1 MMHQGSNRLPAVAGS
16 FYSDDPVVLRREIE
30 GFLSRAEMPAGER
43 EIPLGLVAP
52 HAGYIFSGGVA
63 ASAYKLVR
71 GCEFD
76 LVVVVSPSHHKYFPG
91 FSIYQPGNY
100 VTPLG
105 EVEVDRELAAELIST
120 CPGISYVP
128 EAHSR
133 EHALEVQLPFLQ
145 VCLGKFR
152 LLPLVM
158 GEQSWIQA
166 EKLAEI
172 LAGLARKKKV
182 LLVASSDLSHF
193 YPAAKA
199 EVLDRRVVD
208 AVAACDPA
216 LFWAL
221 IETGRAE
228 ACGAGPILAVML
240 AVRRLGAARAEILSY
255 HHSGE
260 VSGDYNRVVGYLA
273 AAFYHQDDKEV

>member
-1 MMHQGSNRLPAVAGS
+1 MHMGINRPPAVAGS
-16 FYSDDPVVLRREIE
+16 FYSDDPVALRREIE
-30 GFLSRAEMPAGER
+30 GFLSRVETSAGGGR
-43 EIPLGLVAP
+43 IPVGLVVP
-52 HAGYIFSGGVA
+52 HAGYMFSGEVA
-63 ASAYKLVR
+63 ASAYKLVE

-105 EVEVDRELAAELIST
+105 EIEVDRELAAELIST
-120 CPGISYVP
+120 SPEISYVP
-128 EAHSR
+128 EAHSH

-145 VCLGKFR
+145 VCLGRFR

-158 GEQSWIQA
+158 GEQSWVQA
-166 EKLAEI
+166 EKLAVI
-172 LAGLARKKKV
+172 LAGLARERKV
-182 LLVASSDLSHF
+182 LFVASSDLSHF

-216 LFWAL
+216 SFWAL
-221 IETGRAE
+221 IETGQAE
-228 ACGAGPILAVML
+228 ACGAGPLLAVML
-240 AVRRLGAARAEILSY
+240 AVRRLGAVRAEILSY
-255 HHSGE
+255 RHSGE
-260 VSGDYNRVVGYLA
+260 ICGDYNRVVGYLA
-273 AAFYHQDDKEV
+273 AAFYHQDKEVR